1 MVLLMSVPYT
11 LSFAAHT
18 SPDGLYRIVAF
29 LNVFTYSFTF
39 LNPVMF
45 FVFNPDFKRDLWHLI
60 KCHYIKK
67 EERVFSFKHPSE
79 SFSEES
85 DSPPRSLARPQP
97 FDDCNESV
105 YPSTPTLTRAEVY
118 SMSLEN
124 NSEVARVK
132 ASIVLSAV
140 GQLAKAEKERKSSS
154 LASPLSF
161 DLIYENTDAQSA
173 NSFDQGRENL
183 SGLSYIVV
191 VSREGGR
198 DEEKVVSQYHYR
210 KWFEPARISF
220 LIIH

>member
-1 MVLLMSVPYT
+1 MLVPYT
-11 LSFAAHT
+11 MSYVVRAP
-18 SPDGLYRIVAF
+18 PDLPYSVF
-29 LNVFTYSFTF
+29 TFVNVFTYSLTF

-85 DSPPRSLARPQP
+85 DSPLLSLARPQP

-124 NSEVARVK
+124 NSEVARVN
-132 ASIVLSAV
+132 ASIALSAV
-140 GQLAKAEKERKSSS
+140 GQLGKAEKEIKSSS
-154 LASPLSF
+154 LESLLSLE
-161 DLIYENTDAQSA
+161 LIYENTDEQSA
-173 NSFDQGRENL
+173 DSFDQGRENL
-183 SGLSYIVV
+183 SGLSCIVV
-191 VSREGGR
+191 VSREVGR
-198 DEEKVVSQYHYR
+198 DEEKVVSQYH
-210 KWFEPARISF
+210 
-220 LIIH
+220 

>member
-1 MVLLMSVPYT
+1 MSYVVRAPPDLPY
-11 LSFAAHT
+11 
-18 SPDGLYRIVAF
+18 R
-29 LNVFTYSFTF
+29 VFTFVNVITYSLTF

-85 DSPPRSLARPQP
+85 DSPLRSLARPQP

-140 GQLAKAEKERKSSS
+140 GQLGKGEKEIKSSS
-154 LASPLSF
+154 LESLLSLE
-161 DLIYENTDAQSA
+161 LIYENTDEQSA
-173 NSFDQGRENL
+173 DSFDQGRENL
-183 SGLSYIVV
+183 SGLSCIVV

-198 DEEKVVSQYHYR
+198 DEEKVVSQYH
-210 KWFEPARISF
+210 
-220 LIIH
+220 

>member
-1 MVLLMSVPYT
+1 MLVPYT
-11 LSFAAHT
+11 MSYVVRAP
-18 SPDGLYRIVAF
+18 PDLPYR
-29 LNVFTYSFTF
+29 VFTFVNVITYSLTF

-67 EERVFSFKHPSE
+67 EEKVFSFKHPSE

-85 DSPPRSLARPQP
+85 DSPLRSLARPQP

-140 GQLAKAEKERKSSS
+140 GQLGKGEKEIKSSS
-154 LASPLSF
+154 LESLLSLE
-161 DLIYENTDAQSA
+161 LIYENTDEQSA
-173 NSFDQGRENL
+173 DSFDQGRENL
-183 SGLSYIVV
+183 SGLSCIVV

-198 DEEKVVSQYHYR
+198 DEEKVVSQYH
-210 KWFEPARISF
+210 
-220 LIIH
+220 